1 MTKLSTLKVLEYRF
15 TGKELNGLKV
25 PAYYKGHRWY
35 IEMNE
40 KTISAIDTMLEAHD
54 PSLYQE
60 WLGYKEGGMSSEG
73 LAFQEHLETPDST
86 INLED
91 GSKLVLSEQV
101 TAPELTTIPLKEPTK
116 QEIQKA
122 LDQLLEEAN
131 GYIQSFL
138 ESVNVRDFDSAKSYQ
153 KAFKDAM
160 TTRLFWLF
168 IKDLVPKEE
177 IEKERKTY
185 ACDKE
190 LMCILISSAELF
202 EKDFQ
207 KVQKSCVTPLTVNET
222 RYII

>member
-1 MTKLSTLKVLEYRF
+1 MTNLSTLKVLEYRF
-15 TGKELNGLKV
+15 TGKELQSLKV

-40 KTISAIDTMLEAHD
+40 KTISAIDTTLEAHD

-73 LAFQEHLETPDST
+73 LTFQERLETPDGT
-86 INLED
+86 IDLED
-91 GSKLVLSEQV
+91 GSELVLSEQ
-101 TAPELTTIPLKEPTK
+101 TTTPEVTTIRLEEPTK
-116 QEIQKA
+116 KEIEEA
-122 LDQLLEEAN
+122 LAQLLKEAN

-138 ESVNVRDFDSAKSYQ
+138 NSVNVRDFDSAKSYQ

-177 IEKERKTY
+177 REKERKTY
-185 ACDKE
+185 ARDEE
-190 LMCILISSAELF
+190 LMCILLSSAELF

-207 KVQKSCVTPLTVNET
+207 KVQKKLFEPLD
-222 RYII
+222 RK